1 MTGAPQNGRR
11 GGEAATNRR
20 SVARLAAV
28 QALYQMQLGGASVEE
43 AIAQFTGFK
52 PRPPTADEGEG
63 ENLPAPDPALF
74 GAIVRGV
81 TAERERLDAMIG
93 GALTTDWT
101 VDRLQILVRLILE
114 AGAFELTSR
123 FDVPPRVAINEYVN
137 LAHAFF
143 DGLEP
148 GLINGVLDAIAKA
161 HRGDEMARARG

>member
-1 MTGAPQNGRR
+1 MAGASNEGR
-11 GGEAATNRR
+11 GSESAINRR
-20 SVARLAAV
+20 SAARLAAV
-28 QALYQMQLGGASVEE
+28 QALYQMQLGGASVDE

-52 PRPPTADEGEG
+52 SRPPTADDGDDAPM
-63 ENLPAPDPALF
+63 PAPDPGLF

-81 TAERERLDAMIG
+81 SAERERLDEMIG

-101 VDRLQILVRLILE
+101 VERLQILVRLILE
-114 AGAFELTSR
+114 AGAFELTAR
-123 FDVPPRVAINEYVN
+123 PDVPPRVAINEYVN

-143 DGLEP
+143 DGAEP